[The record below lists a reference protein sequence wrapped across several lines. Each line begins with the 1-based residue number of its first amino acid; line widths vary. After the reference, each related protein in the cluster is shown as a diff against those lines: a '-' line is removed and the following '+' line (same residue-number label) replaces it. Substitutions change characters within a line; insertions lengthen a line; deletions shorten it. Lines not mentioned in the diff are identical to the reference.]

1 MEVESRVE
9 LPDGHLVNLS
19 PRNQRET
26 DQSQPRYQAYR
37 AEYTVN
43 ELSASPVA
51 QVAGGAKPF
60 ELGERTPPSD
70 TLYKTRSG
78 TKLPVA
84 KSIRDKNRDRDNET
98 PSPTGI
104 PKPSPGTL
112 SSGGSTGDS
121 AGRQQYWSKIRDR
134 VDRGSPLMQRAS
146 YVRSREG
153 DRKRSERYRNYRT
166 CSGPLEYDTVPGQE
180 KDSEESV
187 LPPSPYG
194 ACRDQG
200 VHQIASKPEQHA
212 ESRPNGDSW
221 VSSLVKY
228 SNSHNG
234 NSTDSTSDASQ
245 ESNIS
250 VSPVSDDEDSADWE
264 DRFVVHMPSAKEP
277 NPPTMTSQEIAEYQQ
292 RIERE
297 HRQGR
302 RLVDKTDARGLRNQ
316 SPSIVQSSSP
326 PGTAKTPPFIAYED
340 SSPPLESKTAQQ
352 PSPPQLEQ
360 PAEPPQPPR
369 GPEPQD
375 YFCPDEIGN
384 HRIST
389 IWEES
394 PSKSHER
401 KVTPPAD
408 GSFLGCKE
416 INGDGTRN
424 PDEILLF
431 GSGESPASLQPR
443 PLAVKSKKKQTAEK
457 KASDTPTMLTI
468 SSKHQDKNQA
478 SEGRVD
484 PIQSSKLP
492 PCSKLP
498 VTTMCRDPQ
507 ATHDIPRLPLQT
519 SEQAISRISDPE
531 IRSAEKSE
539 GTRGDDDVFIIT
551 PTITRTMLPV
561 PGYRA
566 VEKRPS
572 ALRPQ
577 GLRRQGDVGHSITYE
592 AVKAV
597 RAVPQVVTTPSGLRY
612 TAGKLQSSSKMHS
625 VESLESTKSHVADQT
640 QKLKPAPDDTTET
653 PPLAEKKAK
662 FQREI
667 KFIRSMPLLRSSN
680 SQVENEEEHS
690 QAPSSIRGFIRTT
703 GLARPVGLAKSPTD
717 HLASILRNGTDSIR
731 SRAEA
736 MRKNRKESPVSV
748 PSRENSESSRS
759 ELSFTSVND
768 LSKLTSPP
776 SPWSSPRKLSPA
788 IKVLFGDSEPERRR
802 LSYDKSPRPSVEDL
816 TSTKTSQT
824 AVQSLQSAVKPT
836 PVVAVEETTRVLAE
850 SKFAEE
856 DSKSTTE
863 DSKPAK
869 LTRAQ
874 RLEKFKEEAR
884 IRRAARMARENM
896 VAIEKTVDVA
906 GLAELDGRQV
916 TGRKSKLQ
924 PNITD
929 VQDVCENLH
938 ELNAREKDD
947 YSNDNIQPF
956 VLTMIFEI
964 VVVAVTSVHR
974 FGLQAITSPY
984 VKFFAVNLASMIR
997 HCYRV
1002 SSRIYYAAL
1011 HYQVSGVWPDM
1022 SDDQA
1027 VRRFVVDLLQA
1038 TIYLFVLAFASLL
1051 VYRTIGYCYLIGSWF
1066 LWLCSPF
1073 AWFLNCT
1080 TRAIMM

>member
-51 QVAGGAKPF
+51 QVGGGAKPF

-84 KSIRDKNRDRDNET
+84 KSTRDKNRDRCNET

-134 VDRGSPLMQRAS
+134 VDRGSPLVQRA
-146 YVRSREG
+146 
-153 DRKRSERYRNYRT
+153 
-166 CSGPLEYDTVPGQE
+166 SGPLEYDTMPGQE

-187 LPPSPYG
+187 LRPSPYG

-200 VHQIASKPEQHA
+200 VLQIASKPEQHA

-221 VSSLVKY
+221 VSSLANY
-228 SNSHNG
+228 SNSHND
-234 NSTDSTSDASQ
+234 NSTGSTSDASQ

-250 VSPVSDDEDSADWE
+250 VSPVSDDEHSADWE

-302 RLVDKTDARGLRNQ
+302 RLVDKIDAQGLRNQ
-316 SPSIVQSSSP
+316 SPLIVQSSSP
-326 PGTAKTPPFIAYED
+326 PVTATTPPFIAYED
-340 SSPPLESKTAQQ
+340 TSPPLESKTAQQ
-352 PSPPQLEQ
+352 PSLPQLEQ

-369 GPEPQD
+369 GPTPQD
-375 YFCPDEIGN
+375 YFCPDEVGN

-401 KVTPPAD
+401 RVTPPAD

-416 INGDGTRN
+416 INGDGTKN

-443 PLAVKSKKKQTAEK
+443 PLAVKSKKKQTTEK
-457 KASDTPTMLTI
+457 KVSDTPTMLTI
-468 SSKHQDKNQA
+468 PSKPQDKTQV

-492 PCSKLP
+492 LCSKLST
-498 VTTMCRDPQ
+498 TTMCRDPQ
-507 ATHDIPRLPLQT
+507 ATHDIPRLPSQT
-519 SEQAISRISDPE
+519 SEQAVSRILDPA
-531 IRSAEKSE
+531 IRPAEKPE

-561 PGYRA
+561 PGNRA

-597 RAVPQVVTTPSGLRY
+597 RAVPQVVTTPSGLRP
-612 TAGKLQSSSKMHS
+612 TVGKLQSSSTMHS
-625 VESLESTKSHVADQT
+625 VESLESTKSHVAAQT

-653 PPLAEKKAK
+653 PPFAEKKAK

-680 SQVENEEEHS
+680 AQVQNEEEHS

-731 SRAEA
+731 SRAET

-768 LSKLTSPP
+768 LSKLASPP

-788 IKVLFGDSEPERRR
+788 VKVLFADSQPERRR

-816 TSTKTSQT
+816 TSTETSQT

-836 PVVAVEETTRVLAE
+836 PVAVEETTRVLAE

-896 VAIEKTVDVA
+896 VAFEKTVDVA

-984 VKFFAVNLASMIR
+984 VKFFAVNFASMIR

-1011 HYQVSGVWPDM
+1011 RYQVSGVWPDT

-1038 TIYLFVLAFASLL
+1038 TIYLFVLTFASLL